1 MIWVGERTI
10 MWNFS
15 NHGWKWTR
23 IKEKRGRKNIPVKVG
38 MDIDTWLAVW
48 TTAVFVVNPAN
59 LKNSLVY
66 RTIHA
71 LFVFDKF
78 IITFEVRYIFPL
90 KSISARLRTA
100 TTWKLWFR
108 RTTTG
113 LFLPFLTIQQR
124 LKFANFL
131 LLTF

>member
-1 MIWVGERTI
+1 MVENEPELKKKEEEKIYQSKW
-10 MWNFS
+10 
-15 NHGWKWTR
+15 GWILTL
-23 IKEKRGRKNIPVKVG
+23 
-38 MDIDTWLAVW
+38 DAVW

-90 KSISARLRTA
+90 KSISARLKTA
-100 TTWKLWFR
+100 TTWKL
-108 RTTTG
+108 
-113 LFLPFLTIQQR
+113 
-124 LKFANFL
+124 
-131 LLTF
+131 